1 MKKMT
6 VEEAIKKFRPVLAE
20 KDGVA
25 GFRISVKPTKSQVE
39 QLRELKPEIMAV
51 LQKKVAEEEARK
63 AAEKAAQE
71 QELENLKSGEK
82 KITVSYQD
90 GEYLMGYTLYGQAA
104 ELLEELR
111 LAKYVSG
118 WGYLVNDK
126 VVETL
131 GKEFT
136 YQQAVEYARPA
147 QEARAAREAER
158 KAALAAK
165 FAEAKETGKPVLLRR
180 WSTDCCDLKEEC
192 SCDIHYEYAMPD
204 GSVKHSWTHTW

>member
-51 LQKKVAEEEARK
+51 LQKKAAEEEARK
-63 AAEKAAQE
+63 AAEKAAKE
-71 QELENLKSGEK
+71 KELAELKSGQK
-82 KITVSYQD
+82 KISLSYQD
-90 GEYLMGYTLYGQAA
+90 GEYLMGYTVYGQAA
-104 ELLEELR
+104 KLLEELG

-118 WGYLVNDK
+118 WGVLVDES
-126 VVETL
+126 VVEAI

-136 YQQAVEYARPA
+136 YQQAAEYARPA
-147 QEARAAREAER
+147 QEARAAKEAE
-158 KAALAAK
+158 KIAAEEAK
-165 FAEAKETGKPVLLRR
+165 FAEAKETGKPVLLRG
-180 WSTDCCDLKEEC
+180 WSTDCCDPKEEC